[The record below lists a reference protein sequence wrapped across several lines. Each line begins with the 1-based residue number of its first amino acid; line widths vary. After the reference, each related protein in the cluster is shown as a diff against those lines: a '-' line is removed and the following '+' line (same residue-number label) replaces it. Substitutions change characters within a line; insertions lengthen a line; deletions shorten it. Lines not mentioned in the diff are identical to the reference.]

1 MLVYLVGALAV
12 LVAIETYMLWRVG
25 RALVVLEHFSDR
37 IGQFGGALQLL
48 TETAETGFSSF
59 ASVLTESMTP
69 PERPKAP
76 RRRRTAPTPPP
87 PLPSGAPSQS
97 HNRASALRLS
107 GDWGSWGSGA

>member
-48 TETAETGFSSF
+48 TETAETGFTSF

-69 PERPKAP
+69 PERPKAA
-76 RRRRTAPTPPP
+76 RRRRPAPTPP
-87 PLPSGAPSQS
+87 LPSAAPSQS
-97 HNRASALRLS
+97 QTRASALRLS
-107 GDWGSWGSGA
+107 GDWGSWGTGA

>member
-48 TETAETGFSSF
+48 TDTAETGFSSF
-59 ASVLTESMTP
+59 ASVLSESMTP
-69 PERPKAP
+69 PPRPKTS
-76 RRRRTAPTPPP
+76 RRRRPMSPPP
-87 PLPSGAPSQS
+87 PLPNEAPSQS
-97 HNRASALRLS
+97 HSRGSALRLS